1 MGAATAERLGSTPFW
16 CTPKLL
22 SFRSFALLL
31 RSIKPDRENA
41 TNVHDDVQSIFK
53 LPSSYTALPRS
64 HSHAV
69 RTFSLARSLSDYPV
83 FRLSVTVLLARAPYR
98 DSRQQ
103 LTTIRPSS
111 AILVAFRLCRWCNVV
126 AAWCRECQLKFLL
139 DFQRD
144 LQLSSSRMILE
155 YRNRST
161 RIKGEKQATEVSD
174 SRV

>member
-53 LPSSYTALPRS
+53 LPSSYTALPPS
-64 HSHAV
+64 HSHAA
-69 RTFSLARSLSDYPV
+69 RTFSFARSLSNYLASLSICHCFTRTCAVP
-83 FRLSVTVLLARAPYR
+83 RLS
-98 DSRQQ
+98 SQ

-144 LQLSSSRMILE
+144 LQLSSNIMILE
-155 YRNRST
+155 CRNRST
-161 RIKGEKQATEVSD
+161 WIEGRKQAIEISN